1 MENSDSL
8 ILQVAV
14 DTPLRRV
21 FDYLA
26 PTRTAATSADAEQSP
41 HAQPGVRVRV
51 PFGRTTAIGVVVAVT
66 DRTSL
71 PRTKLKRAYE
81 VLDREPLF
89 DPVGFELLR
98 WAADY
103 YHHPIGEVFAAALPA
118 ALREGR
124 AAQEPLVFWEPTPV
138 GATETETP
146 SNRRAPKQ
154 RALVAHLW
162 VNGPRSTAELG
173 TEFDP
178 AILRAAATR
187 GWIRERPQP
196 PRSAGSSPGA
206 APVLRASAVELTDA
220 QRLAVDT
227 IVDSG
232 TRFTVHLLHGITGS
246 GKTEVYLRAIAG
258 LIGERGQALVLVPE
272 ISLTPQLVERF
283 RQRFDSAPA
292 ILHSGLTAGER
303 LDAWRRA
310 RSGEA
315 RIVIGTRSAV
325 FAPLPRLALIV
336 VDEEHDTSY
345 KQHEGFRYSARDL
358 SVVRAQRADV
368 PIVLGSA
375 TPSLESLENAAQG
388 RYRKLTLPERPGVA
402 RAARMR
408 LVDLRRHAIDHGFS
422 QPTIAAIAAHLAAGA
437 QVIVF
442 QNRRG
447 YAPTLYCGACG
458 WVATC
463 AHCDARLTLHRHPA
477 GLRCHHCGSQRAPAT
492 QCEACGREL
501 HPVGHGTERIEET
514 LDRLFPGQAIARLD
528 RDTVATRGAIDA
540 LLARVRRGDA
550 RILVGTQML
559 TKGHDFPEIGLVVIL
574 DADQGLFA
582 TDYRAAER
590 LAQTIIQ
597 VAGRAGRGARPG
609 EVLIQTEFPDHPLLR
624 LLIDA
629 GYEAFATQALAER
642 REARWPPYARLALL
656 RADAK
661 DPARLD
667 AFLRAAARL
676 GETTAAGRAHGVS
689 VLGPANALIARRAD
703 RHRAHLLIEAAD
715 RSALQRFLGD
725 WLPRVE
731 GLSAPHGLRWSLD
744 VDPLEVD

>member
-8 ILQVAV
+8 ILKVAI

-26 PTRTAATSADAEQSP
+26 PPHVGTASADVAEP
-41 HAQPGVRVRV
+41 PRPQPGIRVRV
-51 PFGRTTAIGVVVAVT
+51 PFGRSTKLGVVVAVT
-66 DRTSL
+66 DRSEV
-71 PRTKLKRAYE
+71 PRAKLRRAHE
-81 VLDREPLF
+81 FIDHEPLF

-103 YHHPIGEVFAAALPA
+103 YHHPIGEVFAAALPV
-118 ALREGR
+118 ALRAGR
-124 AAQEPLVFWEPTPV
+124 SAHEHPAVWEPTPL
-138 GATETETP
+138 GLAETTSP
-146 SNRRAPKQ
+146 SDRRAPQQ
-154 RALVAHLW
+154 RALLAHLA
-162 VNGPRSTAELG
+162 VNGPRTTAELG
-173 TEFDP
+173 VAFEA
-178 AILRAAATR
+178 AIVRAAVAR
-187 GWIRERPQP
+187 GWIRERPRTTLPAGAP
-196 PRSAGSSPGA
+196 PGV
-206 APVLRASAVELTDA
+206 APVLRTSSIELTDA
-220 QRLAVDT
+220 QRLAVAT
-227 IVDSG
+227 IVESG
-232 TRFTVHLLHGITGS
+232 GRFAVHLLHGVTGS
-246 GKTEVYLRAIAG
+246 GKTEVYLRAIAA

-272 ISLTPQLVERF
+272 ISLTPQLVDRF
-283 RQRFDSAPA
+283 RDRFDSAPA
-292 ILHSGLTAGER
+292 ILHSGLAAGER
-303 LDAWRRA
+303 LEAWRRA

-336 VDEEHDTSY
+336 VDEEHDPSY

-358 SVVRAQRADV
+358 AVVRAQRADV
-368 PIVLGSA
+368 GIVLGSA
-375 TPSLESLENAAQG
+375 TPSLESLENATQG
-388 RYRKLTLPERPGVA
+388 RYRKLTLPERPGAA
-402 RAARMR
+402 RAARMH
-408 LVDLRRHAIDHGFS
+408 LVDLRRHAVDHGFS
-422 QPTIAAIAAHLAAGA
+422 QPAIAAISTHLAAGA

-447 YAPTLYCGACG
+447 YAPTLYCAACG

-463 AHCDARLTLHRHPA
+463 AHCDARLTLHRNPA
-477 GLRCHHCGSQRAPAT
+477 GLRCHHCGAQRAPAS
-492 QCEACGREL
+492 QCEACGRDL

-514 LDRLFPGQAIARLD
+514 LARLFPGHAVARLD

-597 VAGRAGRGARPG
+597 VAGRAGRAARPG

-642 REARWPPYARLALL
+642 REARWPPFARLALL

-661 DPARLD
+661 DPARVE
-667 AFLRAAARL
+667 AFLHAAARL
-676 GETTAAGRAHGVS
+676 GPAGAAGGVAL
-689 VLGPANALIARRAD
+689 LGPANALIARRAD
-703 RHRAHLLIEAAD
+703 RHRAHLLIEAES
-715 RSALQRFLGD
+715 RSTLQRFLD
-725 WLPRVE
+725 EWLPRVE
-731 GLSAPHGLRWSLD
+731 DLPAPHGLRWSLD

>member
-1 MENSDSL
+1 MENSDGSL
-8 ILQVAV
+8 ILQVAI
-14 DTPLRRV
+14 DTPLRRT

-26 PTRTAATSADAEQSP
+26 PVPAAATPAGSP
-41 HAQPGVRVRV
+41 RARPGVRVRV
-51 PFGRTTAIGVVVAVT
+51 PFGRTTKIGIVVAVT
-66 DRTSL
+66 DRSTM
-71 PRTKLKRAYE
+71 PRAKLKHAGE
-81 VLDREPLF
+81 IIDCEPLF

-103 YHHPIGEVFAAALPA
+103 YHHPIGEVLAAALPA
-118 ALREGR
+118 ALRDGR
-124 AAQEPLVFWEPTPV
+124 SLEEPRLLWEPTPL
-138 GATETETP
+138 GLAEATTP
-146 SNRRAPKQ
+146 SDRRAPTQ
-154 RALVAHLW
+154 RALLAHLC
-162 VNGPRSTAELG
+162 VIGPRTTAELG
-173 TEFDP
+173 VEFDP
-178 AILRAAATR
+178 AILRAVATR

-196 PRSAGSSPGA
+196 ALPADVPPGV
-206 APVLRASAVELTDA
+206 APVLRSSSIELTDA
-220 QRLAVDT
+220 QRLAVDR
-227 IVDSG
+227 IVESG
-232 TRFTVHLLHGITGS
+232 KRFAVHLLHGVTGS

-258 LIGERGQALVLVPE
+258 LIGDHGQALVLVPE

-292 ILHSGLTAGER
+292 ILHSGLAAGER

-325 FAPLPRLALIV
+325 LVPLPRLALII
-336 VDEEHDTSY
+336 VDEEHDASY

-358 SVVRAQRADV
+358 AVVRARRADV
-368 PIVLGSA
+368 AIVLGSA
-375 TPSLESLENAAQG
+375 TPSLESLENAIQG
-388 RYRKLTLPERPGVA
+388 RYRKLMLPERPGAA

-408 LVDLRRHAIDHGFS
+408 LVDLRRHAVDHGFS
-422 QPTIAAIAAHLAAGA
+422 QPAIAAIATHLAAGA

-447 YAPTLYCGACG
+447 YAPTLFCAACG

-477 GLRCHHCGSQRAPAT
+477 GLRCHHCGAQRPPANR
-492 QCEACGREL
+492 CEACGRDL
-501 HPVGHGTERIEET
+501 HPVGQGTERIEET
-514 LDRLFPGQAIARLD
+514 LGRLFPGQSIARLD
-528 RDTVATRGAIDA
+528 RDTVTTRGAIDA
-540 LLARVRRGDA
+540 LLERVRSGDA

-597 VAGRAGRGARPG
+597 VAGRAGRATRPG

-629 GYEAFATQALAER
+629 GYEAFAAQALAER

-661 DPARLD
+661 DPVRLD
-667 AFLRAAARL
+667 AFLCAASRL
-676 GETTAAGRAHGVS
+676 AQATAVERSRGVS

-703 RHRAHLLIEAAD
+703 RHRAHLLIEAGD
-715 RSALQRFLGD
+715 RSSLQRFLGD

-731 GLSAPHGLRWSLD
+731 SLSAPHGLRWSLD

>member
-8 ILQVAV
+8 ILQVAI

-21 FDYLA
+21 FDYL
-26 PTRTAATSADAEQSP
+26 PPPVTATPAGVADP
-41 HAQPGVRVRV
+41 PRPQPGIRVRI
-51 PFGRTTAIGVVVAVT
+51 PFGHSTKLGVVVAVT
-66 DRTSL
+66 DRSDV
-71 PRTKLKRAYE
+71 PRAKLRRAYE
-81 VLDREPLF
+81 LIDHEPLF
-89 DPVGFELLR
+89 DPVGFDLLR

-103 YHHPIGEVFAAALPA
+103 YHHPIGEVFAAALPV
-118 ALREGR
+118 ALRAGR
-124 AAQEPLVFWEPTPV
+124 SAQAHPVEWEPTAL
-138 GATETETP
+138 GLAETGSP
-146 SNRRAPKQ
+146 SDRRAPQQ
-154 RALVAHLW
+154 RALLAHLQAH
-162 VNGPRSTAELG
+162 GPRPTAELVAV
-173 TEFDP
+173 FDA
-178 AILRAAATR
+178 AIVRAAATR
-187 GWIRERPQP
+187 GWIRERP
-196 PRSAGSSPGA
+196 RSTLPAGVPPGA
-206 APVLRASAVELTDA
+206 APRLRSSPIELSEA
-220 QRLAVDT
+220 QRLAVAA
-227 IVDSG
+227 IVESAG
-232 TRFTVHLLHGITGS
+232 RFAVHLLHGVTGS
-246 GKTEVYLRAIAG
+246 GKTEVYLRAIAT
-258 LIGERGQALVLVPE
+258 LIGARGQALVLVPE

-283 RQRFDSAPA
+283 QDRFDSAPA
-292 ILHSGLTAGER
+292 ILHSGLAAGER
-303 LDAWRRA
+303 LEAWRRA

-325 FAPLPRLALIV
+325 FAPLPWLALII
-336 VDEEHDTSY
+336 VDEEHDPSY

-358 SVVRAQRADV
+358 AVMRAQRANV
-368 PIVLGSA
+368 GIVLGSA
-375 TPSLESLENAAQG
+375 TPSLESLENATQG
-388 RYRKLTLPERPGVA
+388 RYRKLTLPERPGAA
-402 RAARMR
+402 RAARMH
-408 LVDLRRHAIDHGFS
+408 LVDLRRHTVDHGFS
-422 QPTIAAIAAHLAAGA
+422 QPAIAAISTHLAAGA

-447 YAPTLYCGACG
+447 YAPTLYCAACG

-477 GLRCHHCGSQRAPAT
+477 GLRCHHCGAQRAPASH
-492 QCEACGREL
+492 CEACGRDL

-514 LDRLFPGQAIARLD
+514 LVRLFPGHAIARLD

-642 REARWPPYARLALL
+642 REARWPPFARLALL

-661 DPARLD
+661 DPARVD
-667 AFLRAAARL
+667 AFLHAAARL
-676 GETTAAGRAHGVS
+676 GHATPGAAGGV
-689 VLGPANALIARRAD
+689 VLLGPASALIARRAD
-703 RHRAHLLIEAAD
+703 RHRAHLLIEAEN
-715 RSALQRFLGD
+715 RSTLQRFLGE

-731 GLSAPHGLRWSLD
+731 NLPAPHGLRWSLD

>member
-8 ILQVAV
+8 ILQVAI

-26 PTRTAATSADAEQSP
+26 PKHVAAASTGAAESP
-41 HAQPGVRVRV
+41 RPQPGVRVRV
-51 PFGRTTAIGVVVAVT
+51 PFGRSTKLGVVVAIA
-66 DRTSL
+66 DRSVL
-71 PRTKLKRAYE
+71 PRAKLKHVHE
-81 VLDREPLF
+81 IIDREPLF

-103 YHHPIGEVFAAALPA
+103 YHHPIGEVFAAALPV
-118 ALREGR
+118 ALRAGR
-124 AAQEPLVFWEPTPV
+124 SAQEHPVVWEPTPL
-138 GATETETP
+138 GIAETASP
-146 SNRRAPKQ
+146 SDRRAPQQ
-154 RALVAHLW
+154 RALLAHLS
-162 VNGPRSTAELG
+162 VNGPRTTAELAV
-173 TEFDP
+173 EFDP
-178 AILRAAATR
+178 AIVRAAVVR
-187 GWIRERPQP
+187 GWIRERPATALAAGAP
-196 PRSAGSSPGA
+196 PGI
-206 APVLRASAVELTDA
+206 APVLRSSSIELTDA

-227 IVDSG
+227 IVESG
-232 TRFTVHLLHGITGS
+232 KRFAVHLLHGVTGS
-246 GKTEVYLRAIAG
+246 GKTEVYLRAIAA

-283 RQRFDSAPA
+283 RDRFDSAPA
-292 ILHSGLTAGER
+292 ILHSGLASGER
-303 LDAWRRA
+303 LEAWRRA

-336 VDEEHDTSY
+336 VDEEHDPSY

-358 SVVRAQRADV
+358 AVVRARRADV
-368 PIVLGSA
+368 GIVLGSA
-375 TPSLESLENAAQG
+375 TPSLESLENATQG
-388 RYRKLTLPERPGVA
+388 RYCKLTLPERPGVA
-402 RAARMR
+402 RAARMH
-408 LVDLRRHAIDHGFS
+408 LVDLRRHAVDHGFS
-422 QPTIAAIAAHLAAGA
+422 QPAIAAISTHLAAGA

-447 YAPTLYCGACG
+447 YAPTVYCAACG

-463 AHCDARLTLHRHPA
+463 THCDARLTLHRHPA
-477 GLRCHHCGSQRAPAT
+477 GLRCHHCGAQRAPASH
-492 QCEACGREL
+492 CEACGRDL

-514 LDRLFPGQAIARLD
+514 LARLFPGQAVARLD

-582 TDYRAAER
+582 TDFRAAER

-597 VAGRAGRGARPG
+597 VAGRAGRGVRPG

-661 DPARLD
+661 DPVRLD
-667 AFLRAAARL
+667 AFLHAAARL
-676 GETTAAGRAHGVS
+676 GQPAAGGAGGVNL
-689 VLGPANALIARRAD
+689 LGPANALIARRAD
-703 RHRAHLLIEAAD
+703 RHRAHLLIEAEN
-715 RSALQRFLGD
+715 RSTLQRFLGE

-731 GLSAPHGLRWSLD
+731 NLPAPHGLRWSLD

>member
-8 ILQVAV
+8 ILQVAI
-14 DTPLRRV
+14 DTPLRRS

-26 PTRTAATSADAEQSP
+26 PARVIGTSADAAESTRP
-41 HAQPGVRVRV
+41 RPGVRVRV
-51 PFGRTTAIGVVVAVT
+51 PFGRTTKIGVVVAVT
-66 DRTSL
+66 DRSEV
-71 PRTKLKRAYE
+71 PRTKLRHAHE
-81 VLDREPLF
+81 IIDSEPLF
-89 DPVGFELLR
+89 DRVGFELLR

-124 AAQEPLVFWEPTPV
+124 PAEERSALWEPTPL
-138 GATETETP
+138 GLAETTAP
-146 SNRRAPKQ
+146 SDRRAPKQ
-154 RALVAHLW
+154 RALLAHLC
-162 VNGPRSTAELG
+162 VNGPRTTAEL
-173 TEFDP
+173 TVDFDP
-178 AILRAAATR
+178 AIVRAVVAR
-187 GWIRERPQP
+187 GWIRERPPTTP
-196 PRSAGSSPGA
+196 PAGAPHGA
-206 APVLRASAVELTDA
+206 TPVLRSSSIELTDA

-227 IVDSG
+227 IVESG
-232 TRFTVHLLHGITGS
+232 KGFAVHLLHGVTGS

-258 LIGERGQALVLVPE
+258 LIGEHGQALVLVPE

-283 RQRFDSAPA
+283 TQRFDSAPA
-292 ILHSGLTAGER
+292 ILHSGLAAGER

-325 FAPLPRLALIV
+325 FTPLPRLALIV
-336 VDEEHDTSY
+336 VDEEHDPSY

-358 SVVRAQRADV
+358 AVVRARRAGIA
-368 PIVLGSA
+368 IVLGSA
-375 TPSLESLENAAQG
+375 TPSLESLENATQG
-388 RYRKLTLPERPGVA
+388 RYCMLTLPARPGVA

-408 LVDLRRHAIDHGFS
+408 LVDLRRHAVDHGFS
-422 QPTIAAIAAHLAAGA
+422 QPAIAAIETHLAGGA

-447 YAPTLYCGACG
+447 YAPTLYCAACG

-477 GLRCHHCGSQRAPAT
+477 GMRCHHCGSQCAPANH
-492 QCEACGREL
+492 CEACGRDL

-514 LDRLFPGQAIARLD
+514 LARLFPGQAIARLD
-528 RDTVATRGAIDA
+528 RDTVSTRGAIDS
-540 LLARVRRGDA
+540 LLARVRSGDA

-597 VAGRAGRGARPG
+597 VAGRAGRGTRPG

-656 RADAK
+656 RADAR

-667 AFLRAAARL
+667 EFLRAAARL
-676 GETTAAGRAHGVS
+676 AQAAAVGRARDVG

-703 RHRAHLLIEAAD
+703 RHRAHLLVEASD
-715 RSALQRFLGD
+715 RSALHRFLDD

-731 GLSAPHGLRWSLD
+731 SLPTPQGLRWSLD